1 MLTTYQKTDLFI
13 SPLIFLIIYFLY
25 LKFTKESYEIWDIL
39 WCTISLFLI
48 IYIKDYIMNYY
59 MIINSN

>member
-1 MLTTYQKTDLFI
+1 MLSSYQRTDLFI
-13 SPLIFLIIYFLY
+13 SPLVFLIIYFIY
-25 LKFTKESYEIWDIL
+25 LKFTKADYQIWDVL

-48 IYIKDYIMNYY
+48 IYIKDYVTNYY